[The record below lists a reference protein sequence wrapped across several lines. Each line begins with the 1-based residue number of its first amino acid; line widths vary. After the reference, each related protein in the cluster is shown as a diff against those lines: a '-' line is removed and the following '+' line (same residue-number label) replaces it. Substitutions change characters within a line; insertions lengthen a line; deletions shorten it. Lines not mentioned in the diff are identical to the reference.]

1 MRKISSCL
9 INLTIKTITKIL
21 AKSSCQFA
29 NVLNWND
36 TFVIFNI
43 TRMIVRVVVNR
54 FENIFENRI
63 RNAQSTR
70 NENMICC
77 KNIVIETKN
86 KFIFFSTKWKF
97 DVILDIEYVNHA
109 FSFENRLDNRRVFF
123 VEKQSLFLSKNWWT
137 IFFSTTIWYLY
148 RSK

>member
-1 MRKISSCL
+1 MKRNIWRQSKLKHVMRKISSCL
-9 INLTIKTITKIL
+9 INLTIKTMIKIL

-29 NVLNWND
+29 NVSNWDD
-36 TFVIFNI
+36 TFVIFDI

-77 KNIVIETKN
+77 KNVAIETKN
-86 KFIFFSTKWKF
+86 EFMFFSIKWKF
-97 DVILDIEYVNHA
+97 NVVFDVEYVNDA
-109 FSFENRLDNRRVFF
+109 FLFEIDLII
-123 VEKQSLFLSKNWWT
+123 VEYFLSKNK
-137 IFFSTTIWYLY
+137 IHFYQKID
-148 RSK
+148 K